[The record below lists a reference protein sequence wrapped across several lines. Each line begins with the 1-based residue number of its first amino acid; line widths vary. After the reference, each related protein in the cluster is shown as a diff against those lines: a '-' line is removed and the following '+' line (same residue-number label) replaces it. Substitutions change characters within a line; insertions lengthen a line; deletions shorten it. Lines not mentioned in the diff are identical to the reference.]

1 MNSHASQF
9 PDARRISH
17 VIGFDDAPFARDEH
31 GDVDVIGA
39 VFADNRLEGILR
51 GSVQRD
57 GSDATDVLA
66 ELVVTSRYY
75 EHLHA
80 VMLQGISLAGFNV
93 IDIHHLHELLK
104 RPVLVV
110 CRRQPDLDAIRN
122 ALLQHVEAGAA
133 KWQLI
138 ERAGTMELIGK
149 VYVQCA
155 GLDRETAAALLKRFC
170 FNSDIPEPLRTA
182 HLIAAGIT
190 PGDSRQRV

>member
-1 MNSHASQF
+1 MKSHASQF
-9 PDARRISH
+9 LDARRISH
-17 VIGFDDAPFARDEH
+17 VIGFDDAPFVREER

-39 VFADNRLEGILR
+39 VYADNRLEGILR

-93 IDIHHLHELLK
+93 IDIYHLHELLK

-110 CRRQPDLDAIRN
+110 CRRQPDLAAIRH
-122 ALLQHVEAGAA
+122 ALLQHVEDGAT
-133 KWQLI
+133 KCKLI
-138 ERAGTMELIGK
+138 EQAGEMEHLGK

-155 GLDRETAAALLKRFC
+155 GLDLETAAILLNRFC